1 MPTSRNITTAITATV
16 ITATATTTVI
26 AVMGAAL
33 ASAGTAQAVPSGD
46 VTAPSACRPANH
58 LAKITRD
65 RPDSGHVHFRVTL
78 TAPKG
83 YATCRLAG
91 SPTDVAF
98 AQHGTPLG
106 ITAGRYGDQT
116 TSVTFGP
123 GHPVHFDIRVPAV
136 GRGTPADEASFTLRA
151 PGGEIP
157 GTSVAEG
164 PFEVTA
170 GTAVGPI
177 RPGA

>member
-98 AQHGTPLG
+98 AQHGTPSVSPPG
-106 ITAGRYGDQT
+106 DTAT
-116 TSVTFGP
+116 
-123 GHPVHFDIRVPAV
+123 
-136 GRGTPADEASFTLRA
+136 
-151 PGGEIP
+151 
-157 GTSVAEG
+157 
-164 PFEVTA
+164 
-170 GTAVGPI
+170 
-177 RPGA
+177 RPPR